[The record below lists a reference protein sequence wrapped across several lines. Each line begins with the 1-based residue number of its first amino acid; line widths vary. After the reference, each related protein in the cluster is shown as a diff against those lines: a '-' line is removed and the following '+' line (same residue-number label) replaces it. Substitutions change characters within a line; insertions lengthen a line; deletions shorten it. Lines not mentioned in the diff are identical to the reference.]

1 MEELFVKAM
10 ELLKSAEGASLT
22 IAMVL
27 EFAFRMIPSK
37 KPLSLF
43 HVIAGVSKLLGDF
56 LLKLAKVLDKVL
68 PQKVK
73 EDGSKPDA

>member
-27 EFAFRMIPSK
+27 EFSFRMIPSK
-37 KPLSLF
+37 KPLSLL
-43 HVIAGVSKLLGDF
+43 HVIAGVSKKLGEL
-56 LLKLAKVLDKVL
+56 LLKIAKVLDLIL